1 MFKAINPSNGKLIR
15 SLDFDDDTTITSKL
29 ELSEKAFQIWRKVP
43 LKERAALMTEA
54 GKVLLSGKEE
64 YAQLMVEE
72 MGKTITAARAEI
84 DKCALVCDYYADNG
98 ERFLES
104 KMVSTS
110 ASKSYVS
117 YEPMGVILAIMP
129 WNFPFWQVFRFAAPN
144 IVAGNIALLKHAP
157 CVPGCVVAID
167 DIFFKAGFPE
177 DVLVPLYI
185 DIDKMERVV
194 ADPIVKGV
202 TLTGSTRA
210 GQSIGALAGKYI
222 KKSVLE
228 LGGSD
233 PFIILADADIE
244 SAAVICAK
252 SRLKNVGQSCIGAK
266 RIIVLDEVY
275 DDFMK
280 AFIPAFSSSV
290 KMGNPSLEETDLG
303 PLARKDLR
311 DALHEQVKA
320 SITAGATC
328 LVGGKI
334 PKKEGAWYPI
344 TILTDV
350 KKGNPAYEEEL
361 FGPVATIIRAKD
373 ETEALEIANDT
384 SYGLGAAIFTTDKEK
399 GERIARE
406 ELNAGACFVNEFVRS
421 DPRLPFGGFKMSGYG
436 RELSS
441 FGIHEFLNVKTV
453 WVG

>member
-15 SLDFDDDTTITSKL
+15 SLEFDDDTTITSKL

-43 LKERAALMTEA
+43 LNERAELMAEA
-54 GKVLLSGKEE
+54 GKVLLSAKEE
-64 YAQLMVEE
+64 YARLMVEE
-72 MGKTITAARAEI
+72 MGKTITAARSEI
-84 DKCALVCDYYADNG
+84 DKCALVCDYYAQNG
-98 ERFLES
+98 EQFLEA
-104 KMVSTS
+104 KMVNTS

-117 YEPMGVILAIMP
+117 YQPMGVILAVMP
-129 WNFPFWQVFRFAAPN
+129 WNFPFWQIFRFAAPN
-144 IVAGNIALLKHAP
+144 IVAGNITLLKHAP
-157 CVPGCVVAID
+157 CVPGCAVAID

-194 ADPIVKGV
+194 ADPIIKGV

-210 GQSIGALAGKYI
+210 GKSIGALAGKYI

-244 SAAVICAK
+244 KAAKICAK

-266 RIIVLDEVY
+266 RIIVLNEVY
-275 DDFMK
+275 EDFME
-280 AFIPAFSSSV
+280 AFVPAFLSA
-290 KMGNPSLEETDLG
+290 KIGDPSLEETDLG
-303 PLARKDLR
+303 PMAREDLR
-311 DALHEQVKA
+311 DALHEKVKA
-320 SITAGATC
+320 SVNAGATC
-328 LVGGKI
+328 LIGGEK
-334 PKKEGAWYPI
+334 PKKNGAWYPI
-344 TILTDV
+344 TILTEV
-350 KKGNPAYEEEL
+350 KKGNPAYKEEF

-373 ETEALEIANDT
+373 EVEALEIANDT
-384 SYGLGAAIFTTDKEK
+384 TYGLGAAIFTADKKK

-406 ELNAGACFVNEFVRS
+406 ELNAGACFVNELVKS
-421 DPRLPFGGFKMSGYG
+421 DHRLPFGGFKNSGYG

-441 FGIHEFLNVKTV
+441 FGMHEFLNIKTV
-453 WVG
+453 WVD

>member
-15 SLDFDDDTTITSKL
+15 SLDFDDDATITSKL
-29 ELSEKAFQIWRKVP
+29 NLSEKAFQIWRKIP
-43 LKERAALMTEA
+43 LKERAALMIEA

-72 MGKTITAARAEI
+72 MGKTITAARGEI
-84 DKCALVCDYYADNG
+84 DKCALVCNYYAKNG
-98 ERFLES
+98 EQFLEA
-104 KMVSTS
+104 KMVETT
-110 ASKSYVS
+110 ASKSYIS
-117 YEPMGVILAIMP
+117 YEPMGVILAVMP

-144 IVAGNIALLKHAP
+144 IVAGNITLLKHAP
-157 CVPGCVVAID
+157 CVPGCAVAID

-202 TLTGSTRA
+202 TLTGSTHA
-210 GQSIGALAGKYI
+210 GKSIGALAGKYI

-244 SAAVICAK
+244 KAAKICAK

-266 RIIVLDEVY
+266 RIIILDEVY
-275 DDFMK
+275 DDFMA
-280 AFIPAFSSSV
+280 AFIPVFSSA
-290 KMGNPSLEETDLG
+290 KIGDPNLEETDLG
-303 PLARKDLR
+303 PLAREDLR
-311 DALHEQVKA
+311 DALHEQVEA
-320 SITAGATC
+320 SINAGATC
-328 LVGGKI
+328 LLGGEK
-334 PKKEGAWYPI
+334 PQKKGAWYPI

-350 KKGNPAYEEEL
+350 KKGNPAYEEEF

-373 ETEALEIANDT
+373 EKEALEIANDT
-384 SYGLGAAIFTTDKEK
+384 EYGLGAAIFTADKEK

-406 ELNAGACFVNEFVRS
+406 ELNAGACFVNELVKS

-441 FGIHEFLNVKTV
+441 FGMHEFLNIKTV
-453 WVG
+453 WVE